1 MPGLGGEYLDFRI
14 CLPCHLLRDVG
25 VSRVTGGT
33 GTLLAAGSREFG
45 PGFEPDAEVIGQE
58 GVLVPSVGKGVEDW
72 ADHGRFR
79 RRDR

>member
-1 MPGLGGEYLDFRI
+1 MSP
-14 CLPCHLLRDVG
+14 
-25 VSRVTGGT
+25 VTGRWGVEGYWGT

-58 GVLVPSVGKGVEDW
+58 GVLVPSAGKGVEDW